1 MNKLIIHLV
10 SDSSVQTVKHA
21 ANTALSQFSKIES
34 KLYHWPMLRNAE
46 SLNEVLKKI
55 KMKPSIVLYTI
66 LDHEL
71 RRNLTK
77 FCYDLKIPC
86 ISVVGRIVKEISV
99 FLGVETEESLVYD
112 YKFDEGYFDKIH
124 AIDYTLRHDDGQ
136 MTSELDEADIILIG
150 PSRTSKTPTSVYLA
164 YNGFKTAN
172 VPYIHGYPFLD
183 SLRSITKQLVIGLII
198 NPTRLIEIRETR
210 MHLLQMSD
218 NTNYTDF
225 KTVQEECM
233 QVKQICEQQGWP
245 IIDVSRRSVEET
257 AAVAMKLYYDRKKYV
272 LNNLNT
278 NIFK

>member
-10 SDSSVQTVKHA
+10 SDFSVQTVKHV

-34 KLYHWPMLRNAE
+34 KLYHWPMLRNEE

-183 SLRSITKQLVIGLII
+183 ILDSITKQLVIGLII

-210 MHLLQMSD
+210 MHSLQMSD

-245 IIDVSRRSVEET
+245 VIDVSRRSVEET

-272 LNNLNT
+272 LNNLDT